1 MLKKILPYIIRK
13 NIIIL
18 FLACFSLVLSE
29 EQKTNL
35 NLSTRK
41 LAETSQKTCKICSK
55 TSDEYSQY
63 YKTGDTTKIN
73 MDEDNTEK
81 YDSYYIKALINIVR
95 HYYENKKAKKKGVSI
110 NPDPDFKKHVLKY
123 VYHILPLVIVL
134 GLGIL
139 SLVVWIVW
147 AICVC
152 KKCSCCYCN
161 RPKCKTPSIV
171 LALIFYAI
179 VSLISVYALI
189 EQDKIFTGLA
199 DLECSVLKFTDEVLE
214 GEKNPF
220 PPFWVGIE
228 KMKQS
233 LLDISGKID
242 ALKISTQSDL
252 TGFKGNIDSAKNTF
266 EGSLNAAGTQ
276 IDSNFKTSINSY
288 QYQLDIAKQFGTF
301 NNALNPPSPEDSVCY
316 YWYKEYSSL
325 ASRAETEMT
334 NSYNTFG
341 VILND
346 PDITNSLT
354 NANNAL
360 DSIKTEFET
369 LEYLLSDYIKEK
381 ADDIDK
387 KGKII
392 YALFFSLLVI
402 FSVAIIILMLLLCCC
417 SGKICTNLSCF
428 QCFFKYFLHVF
439 WNIMALMM
447 FILFM
452 GGSMFTM
459 AGKIGEDLVGAISFL
474 ISKDNLDQ
482 DKNTIILRDVK
493 QYLNKCFNDD
503 GTILVELGF
512 DSKMDSF
519 KDLKESKLKIE
530 EIINQ
535 FNDKTNK
542 FVYNEYLEEYNER
555 INYNSPDLE
564 LVAVNSGTNP
574 ASYNFVDLLTQV
586 NIYANQ
592 HSKYENWFI
601 TGTSADT
608 CVTSNPTNTQINYHP
623 NKCYPTQRSWINS
636 EISDVGTKLDAIK
649 TVIDAAKDGSTGII
663 SLLTPIN
670 TNYDAFLEAEIQ
682 NLQKY
687 VDKMKEFTKIV
698 EKYTSEDGEFFSFM
712 NCNFLKTNVEVVLF
726 YLKHSFGNNFF
737 EVGVYL
743 LIAAFSMPFAISFTI
758 LLIVISNEEIEKNKV
773 DIIKM
778 KERENKV
785 NKILNN
791 INNDETSLVKNGNMT
806 EKEHLNEKI
815 KEM

>member
-1 MLKKILPYIIRK
+1 MLKKLLPYIIRK

-18 FLACFSLVLSE
+18 LFACFSIVLSE

-41 LAETSQKTCKICSK
+41 LAETSKKTCKICSK
-55 TSDEYSQY
+55 TSDVYSQY

-81 YDSYYIKALINIVR
+81 YDSYYIKALINIVA
-95 HYYENKKAKKKGVSI
+95 HYYENKRAKKKGVSI
-110 NPDPDFKKHVLKY
+110 NPDPDFKKHVIKY
-123 VYHILPLVIVL
+123 AYHILPLVIVL

-228 KMKQS
+228 KMKKS

-242 ALKISTQSDL
+242 ALKLTTPGDL

-266 EGSLNAAGTQ
+266 EGSLKAAGTQ
-276 IDSNFKTSINSY
+276 IASNFKTSINSY

-301 NNALNPPSPEDSVCY
+301 DNALNPPSPEDSVCY

-325 ASRAETEMT
+325 ALRAETEMT
-334 NSYNTFG
+334 NAQSTFG

-346 PDITNSLT
+346 QEITDSLT

-360 DSIKTEFET
+360 DSIKTEFDT

-459 AGKIGEDLVGAISFL
+459 AGKIGEDLVGAISFI
-474 ISKDNLDQ
+474 ISKDNLDP
-482 DKNTIILRDVK
+482 DKNTIILKDVK
-493 QYLNKCFNDD
+493 QYLNKCFNED
-503 GTILVELGF
+503 GNILTELGF
-512 DSKMDSF
+512 DIKMDSF
-519 KDLKESKLKIE
+519 KDLNESKLKIE

-574 ASYNFVDLLTQV
+574 ASYSFVDLLTQV
-586 NIYANQ
+586 NTYANQ

-623 NKCYPTQRSWINS
+623 NKCYPTQSSWVNS
-636 EISDVGTKLDAIK
+636 EISNVAQRLTDIQN
-649 TVIDAAKDGSTGII
+649 VIDAAKAPTNII
-663 SLLTPIN
+663 TSSLN
-670 TNYDAFLEAEIQ
+670 TLDTSYTNFLEAEIQ

-726 YLKHSFGNNFF
+726 YLKHSFGNDFF

-758 LLIVISNEEIEKNKV
+758 LLIVISNEEIEKNKE

-791 INNDETSLVKNGNMT
+791 INNDEPSSIKNGNMT
-806 EKEHLNEKI
+806 EKEHLNDKI

>member
-13 NIIIL
+13 NINIL

-123 VYHILPLVIVL
+123 AYHILPLVIVL

-233 LLDISGKID
+233 LVDISGKID
-242 ALKISTQSDL
+242 ALKISTPSDL

-266 EGSLNAAGTQ
+266 EGSLKAAGTQ

-301 NNALNPPSPEDSVCY
+301 DNALNPPSPEDSVCY

-346 PDITNSLT
+346 PDITDSLT

-381 ADDIDK
+381 GDDIDK

-482 DKNTIILRDVK
+482 DKNTIILGDVK

-503 GTILVELGF
+503 GNILAELGF

-542 FVYNEYLEEYNER
+542 FVYKEYLEEYNER

-586 NIYANQ
+586 NTYANQ
-592 HSKYENWFI
+592 NSKYENWFI

-608 CVTSNPTNTQINYHP
+608 CVTSNPTNTKINYHP
-623 NKCYPTQRSWINS
+623 NKCFPTQRSWVNS
-636 EISDVGTKLDAIK
+636 DISDVGTKLDAIK
-649 TVIDAAKDGSTGII
+649 TIIDAAKDGSTGII

-670 TNYDAFLEAEIQ
+670 TKYDAFLEAEIQ

-687 VDKMKEFTKIV
+687 VNKMKEFTKIV

-712 NCNFLKTNVEVVLF
+712 NCNFLKTNAEVVLF
-726 YLKHSFGNNFF
+726 YLKHSFGNDFF

-773 DIIKM
+773 DIIKR